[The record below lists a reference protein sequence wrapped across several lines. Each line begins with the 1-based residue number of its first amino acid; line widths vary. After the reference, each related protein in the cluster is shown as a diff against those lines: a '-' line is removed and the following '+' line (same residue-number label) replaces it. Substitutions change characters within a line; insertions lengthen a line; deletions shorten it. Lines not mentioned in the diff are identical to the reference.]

1 MSDTD
6 EKRICGAEC
15 ILGRPPCTRR
25 PAPGETRCSYHGGAV
40 GRVRQKRDVSRP
52 TKLPDT
58 PEEPAVPPVA
68 KAPSMLNASVRRELK
83 RAALLEAVV
92 EQQARGLVI
101 RKLTAEDVQRLE
113 QAKARRRSSPVI
125 AGVVA

>member
-1 MSDTD
+1 
-6 EKRICGAEC
+6 
-15 ILGRPPCTRR
+15 
-25 PAPGETRCSYHGGAV
+25 
-40 GRVRQKRDVSRP
+40 
-52 TKLPDT
+52 
-58 PEEPAVPPVA
+58 
-68 KAPSMLNASVRRELK
+68 MLNASVRRELK